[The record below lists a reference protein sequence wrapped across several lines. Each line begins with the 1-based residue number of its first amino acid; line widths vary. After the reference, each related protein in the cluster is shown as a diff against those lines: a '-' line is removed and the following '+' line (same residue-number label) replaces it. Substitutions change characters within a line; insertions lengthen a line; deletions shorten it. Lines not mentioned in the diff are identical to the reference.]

1 MNPDIITSA
10 PRPQPLQPPSR
21 AHAGEPLV
29 RAQPSASSVPTQ
41 PTAPAQLARAAR
53 RASLLRT
60 TLESLARS
68 LIVSIASA
76 PPLRRI
82 ESFVDRHLAADE
94 ASRRETETA
103 SCARVLRVRARL
115 TAGEQRVFDELL
127 RDEAIEP
134 LLATIIRRGE
144 DEALELVRRQLG
156 AFEPAVSAAS
166 LARQIGRIRGH
177 LTSEE
182 YDRIIMR
189 LPHLSSD
196 EQQTLHSHLRA
207 LTPADAAMLLRS
219 HLRPVRH

>member
-21 AHAGEPLV
+21 THAGEPMARALI
-29 RAQPSASSVPTQ
+29 AQPAPAPAPAPTQ
-41 PTAPAQLARAAR
+41 IAPAAR

-68 LIVSIASA
+68 LILSIASA

-115 TAGEQRVFDELL
+115 TAGEQRLFDELL
-127 RDEAIEP
+127 REEAIEP
-134 LLATIIRRGE
+134 LLATIIRHGE
-144 DEALELVRRQLG
+144 DEALERVRRQLG

-166 LARQIGRIRGH
+166 LARQIGRIRGY
-177 LTSEE
+177 LTNEE
-182 YDRIIMR
+182 YDRVIMR

-207 LTPADAAMLLRS
+207 LTPSDAAMLLRS
-219 HLRPVRH
+219 YLRPVRH